1 MEETVKKGFALN
13 EENTNQLAL
22 QLFDVGAVLCNDY
35 YKLKLHEKHPEAPL
49 SPFFMNLRTPD
60 NPKPGPLTPAIVQ
73 KISEIFYDYAVF
85 SSMIDDFDYIIG
97 IPNAADPFV
106 KAFAELMSDGKD
118 RVLHLTKITGDSSRK
133 IGPLTGESAAKAVPG
148 KKVLLFDD
156 LITGADSKFEAIKA
170 VEDSGLVV
178 KDVLVLIDREQG
190 GADQIVKSGYMIHK
204 IYKISSMLYFY
215 KHMGKI
221 SAEKCAE
228 IYQYLSLAT

>member
-1 MEETVKKGFALN
+1 MEKGFALN
-13 EENTNQLAL
+13 EENINLLAM
-22 QLFDVGAVLCNDY
+22 QLFDVGAVLCDSY
-35 YKLKLHEKHPEAPL
+35 YKLKLHEKNPEAPL
-49 SPFFMNLRTPD
+49 SPFFMNLRTSD

-73 KISEIFYDYAVF
+73 KIGEIFYDYAAF
-85 SSMIDDFDYIIG
+85 SGQIEDFDYIIG

-106 KAFAELMSDGKD
+106 EAFAQLMPDGKD
-118 RVLHLTKITGDSSRK
+118 RILHLTKITGESSRK
-133 IGPLTGESAAKAVPG
+133 IGPLTAESAAKAVPG

-190 GADQIVKSGYMIHK
+190 GADQIVKAGYMIHK
-204 IYKISSMLYFY
+204 IYKISSMLQYY

-221 SAEKCAE
+221 TPEKHAE
-228 IYQYLSLAT
+228 ILRYLMAA